1 MGKTATC
8 QQLKKLLH
16 SCVFLDGDWCWD
28 AHPFVV
34 TDETKAMVID
44 NICHLLNNFITCT
57 AYQNIVFCWVMH
69 QQDIVDN
76 LLSKLDLTECNVKV
90 ISLVCDQDTLKSR
103 LQQDIDNAKRTA
115 DVVNKAIERLPLYQ
129 QMNTTIIDTTNMNTH
144 EVAQKIAVL

>member
-1 MGKTATC
+1 M
-8 QQLKKLLH
+8 
-16 SCVFLDGDWCWD
+16 
-28 AHPFVV
+28 
-34 TDETKAMVID
+34 
-44 NICHLLNNFITCT
+44 
-57 AYQNIVFCWVMH
+57 
-69 QQDIVDN
+69 DN

-103 LQQDIDNAKRTA
+103 LQQDIDNAKRTV